1 MSAFD
6 SNINVVG
13 TSIGVPTEEQLENGH
28 PSALEIALKV
38 GQVLPFSQ
46 GPGAPPVIAEFGTLR
61 FALDRDTAIEFFEKG
76 LEEAKKL
83 PAKAKIDIAQSMAGV
98 DVAAEKLAKLSGR
111 K

>member
-6 SNINVVG
+6 SHINVVG
-13 TSIGVPTEEQLENGH
+13 TSLGVPTEEQLAEGH
-28 PSALEIALKV
+28 PSALEIALKI

-61 FALDRDTAIEFFEKG
+61 FALERETAMEFFEKG

-83 PAKAKIDIAQSMAGV
+83 PAKPKIDIAQTLDGV
-98 DVAAEKLAKLSGR
+98 DVAADKLAKLSG
-111 K
+111 KK